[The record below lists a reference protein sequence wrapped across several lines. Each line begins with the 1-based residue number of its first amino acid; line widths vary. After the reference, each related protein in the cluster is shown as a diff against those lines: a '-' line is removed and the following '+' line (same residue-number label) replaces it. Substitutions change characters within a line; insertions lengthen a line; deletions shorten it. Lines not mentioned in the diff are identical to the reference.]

1 MNLCAQSGHF
11 DTLFGLAERYS
22 GKSGVERS
30 ENEAYHGWKAA
41 HDGRGSLHMGN
52 LGYNGNVL
60 RVVRALIAAHKA
72 NIDLSFEKAAVIDLA
87 GQDAEDL
94 VEKESGSCGD

>member
-1 MNLCAQSGHF
+1 MIGNQPAALVGRSIWEI
-11 DTLFGLAERYS
+11 LA
-22 GKSGVERS
+22 
-30 ENEAYHGWKAA
+30 
-41 HDGRGSLHMGN
+41 
-52 LGYNGNVL
+52 NGNVL

-94 VEKESGSCGD
+94 VKKESGSCGG